1 MMKTKYQ
8 YHLKSA
14 IARKTTDLT
23 RYKSD
28 ITKAVQ
34 RVIGK
39 HLNVRFTPSYYEFF
53 SPVELTLKQL
63 QEIGRWI
70 AVYVPDLEDKKLAY
84 DYLSSGIP
92 THSNQRFVRRNSNVA

>member
-1 MMKTKYQ
+1 MTYQ
-8 YHLKSA
+8 YHLKKA

-23 RYKSD
+23 GYKD
-28 ITKAVQ
+28 GIAKAVQ

-39 HLNVRFTPSYYEFF
+39 HVTVKLTPMYYEFF
-53 SPVELTLKQL
+53 SPVKLSLSQL
-63 QEIGRWI
+63 QDIGRSI
-70 AVYVPDLEDKKLAY
+70 AIHVPELLDKKLAY

>member
-1 MMKTKYQ
+1 MTYQ
-8 YHLKSA
+8 YQLKKA
-14 IARKTTDLT
+14 TARKTTDLT
-23 RYKSD
+23 SYKD
-28 ITKAVQ
+28 GIAKAVQ

-39 HLNVRFTPSYYEFF
+39 HVTVRFTPSYYEFF
-53 SPVELTLKQL
+53 SPVQLTLKQL

-92 THSNQRFVRRNSNVA
+92 THSNQRFVRRNSNGA

>member
-1 MMKTKYQ
+1 MTYQ
-8 YHLKSA
+8 YQLKSA
-14 IARKTTDLT
+14 PARKTTDLT
-23 RYKSD
+23 GYKNG
-28 ITKAVQ
+28 IAKAVQ

-39 HLNVRFTPSYYEFF
+39 HVTVRLTPRYYEFF
-53 SPVELTLKQL
+53 SPVKLPLTQL

-84 DYLSSGIP
+84 DYFSSGIP

>member
-1 MMKTKYQ
+1 MTYQ
-8 YHLKSA
+8 YHLKKA

-23 RYKSD
+23 GFKDGIS
-28 ITKAVQ
+28 KAVQ

-39 HLNVRFTPSYYEFF
+39 HVTVRLKPSYYEFF
-53 SPVELTLKQL
+53 SPVKLTLTQL
-63 QEIGRWI
+63 QDIGRWI

-92 THSNQRFVRRNSNVA
+92 MHSNQRFVRRNSKVA